1 MLLVEATHEY
11 PRNDEASVIQLKHEG
26 VLVVWSRFHHLNR
39 LGGDTQAFNPAS
51 GLPGTALNSDNAPSD
66 IAGIES
72 ADGGKTWSPP
82 RVIVPNSAGLN
93 VMNPG
98 LARLSDGG
106 LGLLYN
112 FRESTLLARRIFRR
126 SDDEGQTWSE
136 PVAVTQDGYQTGC
149 NDRLTVLS
157 SGRLLTALHIT
168 HDWHSHHLYT
178 RVARSDDNG
187 MSWTLSAPIRLPR
200 VEGSGESG
208 AWEGDLTERADGS
221 VLLVL
226 RTAMGTLFRAESYDG
241 GETWQRLRSLEVVSP
256 VAPGIVRRIPGK
268 DRLLLVWN
276 WHYDVNE
283 PMAGV
288 RRPLACAISTD
299 GGDSWPLHHR
309 RIIEDD
315 PDYTYAY
322 PSCTFIHDEAWITYY
337 VSSTRDPFGARSLRL
352 TRLPIHS
359 LLKE

>member
-1 MLLVEATHEY
+1 MLLVKATHQY
-11 PRNDEASVIQLKHEG
+11 PRNDEASVIQLKHG
-26 VLVVWSRFHHLNR
+26 TVLVVWSQFHHLNR
-39 LGGDTQAFNPAS
+39 MEGDTQIFNPTS
-51 GLPGTALNSDNAPSD
+51 GLPGAALNSDNAPSD
-66 IAGIES
+66 IAAIES
-72 ADGGKTWSPP
+72 SDGGKTWSSP

-98 LARLSDGG
+98 LARLSAGG

-112 FRESTLLARRIFRR
+112 FRESTQVARRVFCR
-126 SDDEGQTWSE
+126 SDDEGQMWSE
-136 PVAVTQDGYQTGC
+136 PVAITQNGYQTGC

-168 HDWHSHHLYT
+168 HDWHSHYLYT
-178 RVARSDDNG
+178 RVARSDDHG
-187 MSWTLSAPIRLPR
+187 MSWTLGEPLRLPR

-208 AWEGDLTERADGS
+208 AWEGDLVERADGS

-226 RTAMGTLFRAESYDG
+226 RTAMGTLFRAESRDC
-241 GETWQRLRSLEVVSP
+241 GETWQHLRSLEVVSP
-256 VAPGIVRRIPGK
+256 VAPGIVRRIPES

-276 WHYDVNE
+276 WHYNASE

-288 RRPLACAISTD
+288 RRPLAYAISTD
-299 GGDSWPLHHR
+299 GGDSWPLRYR
-309 RIIEDD
+309 RIIEND

-322 PSCTFIHDEAWITYY
+322 PSCTFINDEAWITYY
-337 VSSTRDPFGARSLRL
+337 VSSTLDPFGARSLKL

-359 LLKE
+359 LIEE

>member
-1 MLLVEATHEY
+1 MLLVEATPHY
-11 PRNDEASVIQLKHEG
+11 PRNDEASVIQLKHGG
-26 VLVVWSRFHHLNR
+26 VLVVWSRFYHLNR
-39 LGGDTQAFNPAS
+39 TDRDTQIFNPAS

-66 IAGIES
+66 IAAVES
-72 ADGGKTWSPP
+72 FDGGKAWSAP
-82 RVIVPNSAGLN
+82 RVLVPNSAGLN

-98 LARLSDGG
+98 LARLHDGG

-112 FRESTLLARRIFRR
+112 FRESTHQARRMFCR
-126 SDDEGQTWSE
+126 SDDEGKTWSE

-168 HDWHSHHLYT
+168 EDWHSHYLYT
-178 RVARSDDNG
+178 RVARSDDHG
-187 MSWTLSAPIRLPR
+187 KSWELGAPIRLPR

-226 RTAMGTLFRAESYDG
+226 RTAMGTLFRAESYDA

-256 VAPGIVRRIPGK
+256 VAPGIVRRIPGT
-268 DRLLLVWN
+268 DHLLLIWN
-276 WHYDVNE
+276 WHYDASE
-283 PMAGV
+283 PMGGI
-288 RRPLACAISTD
+288 RRPLACAISAD
-299 GGDSWPLHHR
+299 GGDSWLLPSR
-309 RIIEDD
+309 RIIEAD

-322 PSCTFIHDEAWITYY
+322 PSCTFINDEVWITYY
-337 VSSTRDPFGARSLRL
+337 VSSTSDPFGARSLKL
-352 TRLPIHS
+352 TRLPIQS
-359 LLKE
+359 LTEE